1 MKCNCE
7 NFFKNMQS
15 LDYSVHR
22 FLIFFFSSI
31 FPYPG
36 KQSDLCILLL
46 NLNLSFKIMYLYSNL
61 NNISKILYRFKY
73 LSFDKSYLIY
83 LLAFLLTILFDDAKK
98 KSDRDCCESLFQ
110 FYFLR
115 PFPVSRNMRNT
126 WYPVTRGPRIRDY
139 VINTGD

>member
-1 MKCNCE
+1 
-7 NFFKNMQS
+7 MQS

-61 NNISKILYRFKY
+61 NNISKILYFHHIFY
-73 LSFDKSYLIY
+73 YYYDC
-83 LLAFLLTILFDDAKK
+83 KK
-98 KSDRDCCESLFQ
+98 RK
-110 FYFLR
+110 
-115 PFPVSRNMRNT
+115 
-126 WYPVTRGPRIRDY
+126 
-139 VINTGD
+139 